1 MKNIMR
7 RLVCMFVILFSF
19 VGNVI
24 PLNVGIFQT
33 TQNESS
39 VQTEIVPEPI
49 PIEEMKQYEFET
61 KLKEIEH
68 IKDEN
73 TKEWF
78 LAYKDLTYEF
88 MKWVELPETVYDV
101 FEEDE
106 IRLIWRV
113 VETEAYDQ
121 DFDSKVNVAN
131 VVFNR
136 LESGEF
142 GETITEVITK
152 PKQFCY
158 GRQKITD
165 DTIYAVMYA
174 YEMEDTT
181 QGSLYFNSFKHKKET
196 FNGADYIFT
205 DAAGHN
211 FYKPKE
217 VQ

>member
-19 VGNVI
+19 MCNTVPFNIGVI
-24 PLNVGIFQT
+24 QT
-33 TQNESS
+33 TQDETT
-39 VQTEIVPEPI
+39 VQTEIIPEPI
-49 PIEEMKQYEFET
+49 PIEEMKQYEFEE
-61 KLKEIEH
+61 KLKEIQH

-78 LAYKDLTYEF
+78 LAYKDLTYEYIN
-88 MKWVELPETVYDV
+88 WIELPETVYDKYS
-101 FEEDE
+101 EDE

-113 VETEAYDQ
+113 VETETFDQ

-136 LESGEF
+136 LKSGDF
-142 GETITEVITK
+142 GETITEVITT
-152 PKQFCY
+152 PKQFRY

-174 YEMEDTT
+174 YEMPDTT
-181 QGSLYFNSFKHKKET
+181 YGALYFHSGKKT
-196 FNGADYIFT
+196 DKFNNAYYIFT
-205 DAAGHN
+205 DDAGHH
-211 FYKPKE
+211 FY
-217 VQ
+217 

>member
-1 MKNIMR
+1 MKNIMK

-19 VGNVI
+19 VFNTVPFNIGM
-24 PLNVGIFQT
+24 FQT
-33 TQNESS
+33 TQTETS
-39 VQTEIVPEPI
+39 VQTEIIPEPI
-49 PIEEMKQYEFET
+49 PIEEMKQYEFDT
-61 KLKEIEH
+61 KLKEIKH
-68 IKDEN
+68 IKDES

-78 LAYKDLTYEF
+78 FAYKDLTYEY

-101 FEEDE
+101 FNEDE

-113 VETEAYDQ
+113 VETETYDQ

-136 LESGEF
+136 LKSGDF

-152 PKQFCY
+152 ENQFAY

-174 YEMEDTT
+174 YEMSDTT
-181 QGSLYFNSFKHKKET
+181 QGALYFNSFKEKKES
-196 FNGADYIFT
+196 FNGAAYLFT
-205 DAAGHN
+205 DNCGHN

>member
-7 RLVCMFVILFSF
+7 KLVCMFVILFSF
-19 VGNVI
+19 VCNTVPFNIGVI
-24 PLNVGIFQT
+24 QT
-33 TQNESS
+33 TQKETS
-39 VQTEIVPEPI
+39 VQEIVPEPI

-78 LAYKDLTYEF
+78 LAYKDLTYEY

-101 FEEDE
+101 FNEDE

-113 VETEAYDQ
+113 VETETYDQ

-142 GETITEVITK
+142 GETITEVITN
-152 PKQFCY
+152 PKQFRY

-174 YEMEDTT
+174 YEMPDTT
-181 QGSLYFNSFKHKKET
+181 YGALYFHSGEKRDT
-196 FNGADYIFT
+196 FNGADFIF
-205 DAAGHN
+205 DDDAGHN
-211 FYKPKE
+211 FYR
-217 VQ
+217 

>member
-1 MKNIMR
+1 MKNVMR

-19 VGNVI
+19 MCNTVPFNIGMI
-24 PLNVGIFQT
+24 QT
-33 TQNESS
+33 TQKETETS

-49 PIEEMKQYEFET
+49 PIEEIKQYEFET

-78 LAYKDLTYEF
+78 LAYKDLTYEY
-88 MKWVELPETVYDV
+88 MKWVELPETVYDKYS
-101 FEEDE
+101 EDE

-113 VETEAYDQ
+113 VETETFDQ

-136 LESGEF
+136 LKSGEF
-142 GETITEVITK
+142 GETITEIITT
-152 PKQFCY
+152 PKQFRY

-174 YEMEDTT
+174 YEMPDTT
-181 QGSLYFNSFKHKKET
+181 YGALYFHSNKKT
-196 FNGADYIFT
+196 DKFNKADYIFT
-205 DAAGHN
+205 DDAGHH
-211 FYKPKE
+211 FY
-217 VQ
+217 

>member
-1 MKNIMR
+1 MKNVMR

-19 VGNVI
+19 MCNTVPFNIGMI
-24 PLNVGIFQT
+24 QT
-33 TQNESS
+33 TQKETS

-49 PIEEMKQYEFET
+49 PIEEIKQYEFET

-78 LAYKDLTYEF
+78 LAYKDLTYEY
-88 MKWVELPETVYDV
+88 MKWVELPETVYDKYS
-101 FEEDE
+101 EDE

-113 VETEAYDQ
+113 VETETFDQ

-136 LESGEF
+136 LKSGEF
-142 GETITEVITK
+142 GETLTEIITK
-152 PKQFCY
+152 ENQFAY

-174 YEMEDTT
+174 YEMPDTT
-181 QGSLYFNSFKHKKET
+181 YGALYFHSNKKT
-196 FNGADYIFT
+196 DKFNKADYIFT
-205 DAAGHN
+205 DDAGHH
-211 FYKPKE
+211 FY
-217 VQ
+217 

>member
-1 MKNIMR
+1 MKNVMK

-19 VGNVI
+19 VYNTVPFNIGMI
-24 PLNVGIFQT
+24 QKTQT
-33 TQNESS
+33 ETSM
-39 VQTEIVPEPI
+39 QTEIVPEPI

-61 KLKEIEH
+61 KVREIEH

-78 LAYKDLTYEF
+78 LAYKDLTYEY
-88 MKWVELPETVYDV
+88 MKWVELPETVYDKYS
-101 FEEDE
+101 EDE

-113 VETEAYDQ
+113 VETETFDQ

-136 LESGEF
+136 LKSGEF

-152 PKQFCY
+152 ENQFAY

-174 YEMEDTT
+174 YEMPDTT
-181 QGSLYFNSFKHKKET
+181 YGALYFHSKDKKDK
-196 FNGADYIFT
+196 FNGSPYIFT
-205 DAAGHN
+205 DKAGHH
-211 FYKPKE
+211 FY
-217 VQ
+217 

>member
-1 MKNIMR
+1 MKNVMR

-19 VGNVI
+19 MCNTVPFNIGVI
-24 PLNVGIFQT
+24 QT
-33 TQNESS
+33 TQKETS

-49 PIEEMKQYEFET
+49 PIEEIKQYEFET

-78 LAYKDLTYEF
+78 LAYKDLTYEY
-88 MKWVELPETVYDV
+88 MKWVELPETVYDKYS
-101 FEEDE
+101 EDE

-113 VETEAYDQ
+113 VETETFDQ

-136 LESGEF
+136 LKSGDF
-142 GETITEVITK
+142 GETITEIITT
-152 PKQFCY
+152 PKQFRY

-174 YEMEDTT
+174 YEMPDTT
-181 QGSLYFNSFKHKKET
+181 YGALYFHSNKKT
-196 FNGADYIFT
+196 DKFNKADYIFT
-205 DAAGHN
+205 DDAGHH
-211 FYKPKE
+211 FY
-217 VQ
+217 

>member
-1 MKNIMR
+1 MKNVMR

-19 VGNVI
+19 VCNTVPFNTGMI
-24 PLNVGIFQT
+24 QR
-33 TQNESS
+33 TQKETETS

-49 PIEEMKQYEFET
+49 PIEEIKQYEFET

-78 LAYKDLTYEF
+78 LAYKDLTYEY
-88 MKWVELPETVYDV
+88 MKWVELPETVYDKYS
-101 FEEDE
+101 EDE

-113 VETEAYDQ
+113 VETETFDQ

-136 LESGEF
+136 LKSGEF

-152 PKQFCY
+152 ENQFAY

-174 YEMEDTT
+174 YEMPDTT
-181 QGSLYFNSFKHKKET
+181 YGALYFHSNKKT
-196 FNGADYIFT
+196 DKFNKADYIFT
-205 DAAGHN
+205 DDAGHH
-211 FYKPKE
+211 FY
-217 VQ
+217 